1 MRVDVSEIKT
11 YRECHRKHLYSSRN
25 RMKIYPRVI
34 NNNLQFGTWFHES
47 LHKMY
52 MKTPVEEILEWVNNT
67 VEDPD
72 MNKTLTKMITGYYEN
87 VYEAQDV
94 SRYDIIDIEHSFDW
108 VPDEISYP
116 DIHVCGSID
125 MIAVDKENNT
135 LVGFEHKS
143 GKNFRPEVYDI
154 IDEQPRLY
162 YIILNKYLNDS
173 PHIEE
178 KYPGISVGGIMINQV
193 KKLKTQFQYKRDL
206 FTYSPEDLR
215 NFMSSFMSDAIR
227 IQKGTSGDE
236 LPSPGFMKC
245 QMCDYADICM
255 KYGYE
260 TLTEDK
266 ILKDEELGEEYYV
279 KEKDHLDEKQEEFHS

>member
-25 RMKIYPRVI
+25 RMKLYPRVT
-34 NNNLQFGTWFHES
+34 NDNLQFGTWFHEC

-52 MKTPVEEILEWVNNT
+52 MRTSIEDILLWIDNT
-67 VEDPD
+67 VENAD
-72 MNKTLTKMITGYYEN
+72 MNKMLTKMVTGYYET
-87 VYEAQDV
+87 VYLEDA
-94 SRYDIIDIEHSFDW
+94 SRYDILDIEHSFDW
-108 VPDEISYP
+108 ILDPVEYS

-125 MIAVDKENNT
+125 MLAVDKKNNT

-143 GKNFRPEVYDI
+143 GKNFRPEIYDF

-162 YIILNKYLNDS
+162 YIILQMYLEDH
-173 PHIEE
+173 PELRE
-178 KYPGISVGGIMINQV
+178 KYPGITVGGVMVNQV

-206 FTYSPEDLR
+206 LSYSQKDLD
-215 NFMSSFMSDAIR
+215 NFLSSFMRDAIR
-227 IQKGTSGDE
+227 ILHRNPQDE

-260 TLTEDK
+260 NLTEDK
-266 ILKDEELGEEYYV
+266 ILKDVDLNEEYYV